1 MLRVGLT
8 GDLGSGKS
16 TVAHLLAAH
25 GAIILSSD
33 DMARTMMQPGHP
45 IYAAIVHQF
54 GPTIVS
60 PDQSLDRR
68 ELARLAFTE
77 GRAEELNA
85 IIHPAVIAEQAR
97 QIETLAQTN
106 PNAIVVVESALIFTT
121 THAPNGQP
129 WSKRFDRI
137 ILVTAPEPLKIQRF
151 ISRSS
156 NGRPLTP
163 AEQATLEAD
172 ARRRL
177 AMQTANATHASECL
191 VITNNSTLEH
201 LEHQVAAVWTQ
212 LQNPQN

>member
-16 TVAHLLAAH
+16 TVARLLAAR

-33 DMARTMMQPGHP
+33 DMARTMMQPGQP
-45 IYAAIVHQF
+45 VYAAIVDHF
-54 GPTIVS
+54 GPTILA
-60 PDQSLDRR
+60 PDATLDRHK
-68 ELARLAFTE
+68 LAQLAFTE

-85 IIHPAVIAEQAR
+85 IIHPAVLAEQAR
-97 QIETLAQTN
+97 QIEALAQTN

-121 THAPNGQP
+121 THGLNGQP

-151 ISRSS
+151 IARASA
-156 NGRPLTP
+156 GRTLTP
-163 AEQATLEAD
+163 AEHATLEAD

-177 AMQTANATHASECL
+177 TMQTANATHAPECL
-191 VITNNSTLEH
+191 VITNNNGLES
-201 LEHQVAAVWTQ
+201 LEQQVEKVWTE
-212 LQNPQN
+212 LQKL

>member
-16 TVAHLLAAH
+16 TVARLLAAR

-45 IYAAIVHQF
+45 IYAAIVDHF
-54 GPTIVS
+54 GPTILA
-60 PDQSLDRR
+60 PDATLDRHK
-68 ELARLAFTE
+68 LAQLAFTE
-77 GRAEELNA
+77 GHAEELNT

-97 QIETLAQTN
+97 QIEALAHTT
-106 PNAIVVVESALIFTT
+106 PHAIVVVESALIFTT
-121 THAPNGQP
+121 THGLNGQP

-137 ILVTAPEPLKIQRF
+137 ILVTAPEALKIQRF
-151 ISRSS
+151 VSRAST
-156 NGRPLTP
+156 GRTLTL
-163 AEQATLEAD
+163 AELATLEAD
-172 ARRRL
+172 AHRRL